1 MGEAVTLAATMK
13 IFFGIFSIFLL
24 INYSYTHPRQRKQ
37 LSLFSVVQFPNDE
50 CVSTTSSITTMGTCL
65 TASECTNRAGASSG
79 TCAAGFGVCCVVS
92 TSTCGAS
99 VSSNVTYIRNP
110 GYPSVYTPTS
120 AGTCSFTINKESDD
134 ICQLRLD
141 FQTLSG
147 YTATTAGACT
157 ASFEA
162 TGQTGKN
169 PPAICGTNT
178 DYHMYVEFGA
188 SATDSV
194 TLKHTLDTT
203 QKSWNILARQ
213 IACTATWKA
222 PTDCVQYFTGT
233 SGNVKNYN
241 FGQIL
246 QSQNYN
252 NCIRQESGY
261 CKISRSQATA
271 TSPDQFQM
279 DTAAGIALA
288 TAQVTTCPLAY
299 VVIPDAS
306 LDGVNK
312 LDTGLST
319 TAFQSTFCGGV
330 LGISSSPAANTMV
343 SATLPFKLGVWTQA
357 AAMEATNTGFS
368 LDYS

>member
-1 MGEAVTLAATMK
+1 M
-13 IFFGIFSIFLL
+13 
-24 INYSYTHPRQRKQ
+24 
-37 LSLFSVVQFPNDE
+37 
-50 CVSTTSSITTMGTCL
+50 
-65 TASECTNRAGASSG
+65 
-79 TCAAGFGVCCVVS
+79 
-92 TSTCGAS
+92 
-99 VSSNVTYIRNP
+99 
-110 GYPSVYTPTS
+110 
-120 AGTCSFTINKESDD
+120 
-134 ICQLRLD
+134 
-141 FQTLSG
+141 SG
-147 YTATTAGACT
+147 YTPGAGVGECTTN
-157 ASFEA
+157 SLEV
-162 TGQTGKN
+162 TGGSGKN
-169 PPAICGTNT
+169 PPKICGTNT

-261 CKISRSQATA
+261 CKISWSQATA

-357 AAMEATNTGFS
+357 AAMEAINTGFS
-368 LDYS
+368 LDYSQLAC